1 LNNIDEQKDAIVFQ
15 TFKVLETLY
24 GFALSFTNANSE

>member
-1 LNNIDEQKDAIVFQ
+1 MSNE

-24 GFALSFTNANSE
+24 GFLLKMSNETFKVLETLYG